1 MSDKME
7 SEALI
12 QMIALF
18 LIWFFFNG
26 RAAWDVFAVG
36 VAVCLLIGILLKNA
50 MDYSIMKELRF
61 IMKLPHTFRYLALLV
76 KEVATAA
83 WAMVKV
89 ILNPW
94 SRLEGQL
101 YFFTP
106 ELEKDSVRTVL
117 ANSITLTPGT
127 ITVQLK
133 NGRYCVHTVKTEFIE
148 DIEHSTLVREA
159 ERLEGKFEK

>member
-1 MSDKME
+1 
-7 SEALI
+7 
-12 QMIALF
+12 MIALF
-18 LIWFFFNG
+18 LIWLFFNG
-26 RAAWDVFAVG
+26 RLAWDVFAVG
-36 VAVCLLIGILLKNA
+36 AAVCLLIGILLKYA
-50 MDYSIMKELRF
+50 MDYSIMKEFRF
-61 IMKLPHTFRYLALLV
+61 IIKLPHVLRYLAVLV
-76 KEVATAA
+76 KEVALAA

-106 ELEKDSVRTVL
+106 GLKKDSARTVL

-133 NGRYCVHTVKTEFIE
+133 NGRYCVHTVKSEFVE
-148 DIEHSTLVREA
+148 DMEHSTLALEA
-159 ERLEGKFEK
+159 ERLEGKFVK